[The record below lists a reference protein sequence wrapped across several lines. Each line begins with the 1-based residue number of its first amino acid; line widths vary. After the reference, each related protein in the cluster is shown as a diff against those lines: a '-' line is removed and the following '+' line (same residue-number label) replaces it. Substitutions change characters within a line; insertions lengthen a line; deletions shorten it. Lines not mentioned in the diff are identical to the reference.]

1 LVLNNKG
8 SLAMIGRIL
17 VFVVSVFLVC
27 FSPDGD
33 GASAQMLGSNKAG
46 MGVVSPAFTEGSMI
60 PKRYTC
66 DGEDV
71 SPSLQWTGIPE
82 GAKTLSLI
90 CDDPDAPMGT
100 WVHWVLFNI
109 PVAMNGLPPGVPSK
123 KILDHGAK
131 HGRND
136 FGSLGYRGPCPPG
149 GMHRYYFRLYAVDT
163 EINLDSGIT
172 APQLLRAMEGHV
184 VAEGQLMGTYKR

>member
-1 LVLNNKG
+1 
-8 SLAMIGRIL
+8 MFRRIFCL
-17 VFVVSVFLVC
+17 LIPFFFLC
-27 FSPDGD
+27 FFHGKDEVHSKMRG
-33 GASAQMLGSNKAG
+33 GKKMAITITST
-46 MGVVSPAFTEGSMI
+46 AFTEGSMI
-60 PKRYTC
+60 PQDYTC
-66 DGEDV
+66 DGEDI
-71 SPSLQWTGIPE
+71 SPPLAWSGVPDGTKSL
-82 GAKTLSLI
+82 ALI

-109 PVAMNGLPPGVPSK
+109 PVPMNGLPPGVPSK
-123 KILDHGAK
+123 KIPDHGAK

-163 EINLDSGIT
+163 EINLDSGIA

-184 VAEGQLMGTYKR
+184 VAEGQLMGTYGR